1 MCRLSKKS
9 DVMSFILQP
18 QSSQREEKALRATKR
33 GSENVAHHSDSD
45 VEIQRS
51 RHIL

>member
-33 GSENVAHHSDSD
+33 GSENVAHHSD